1 MGALLEQFDGG
12 FKKIAKEIQDA
23 LEKHKKVICGRWPQL
38 HEIVKLL
45 RSLQSMPL
53 TFFCLGALDECA
65 ALN

>member
-23 LEKHKKVICGRWPQL
+23 LEKHKKVIGGRWPQL
-38 HEIVKLL
+38 HEIVKLW
-45 RSLQSMPL
+45 SLQSMPP